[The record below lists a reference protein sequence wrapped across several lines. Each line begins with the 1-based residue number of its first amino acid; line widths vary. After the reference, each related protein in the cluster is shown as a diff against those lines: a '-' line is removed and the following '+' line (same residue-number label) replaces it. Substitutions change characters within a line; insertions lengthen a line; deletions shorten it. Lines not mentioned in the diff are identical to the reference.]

1 MNAMVKKMVM
11 VLMGS
16 VVSLAAFS
24 QGKADPERMQ
34 RDIEV
39 TENILSTLIKHKF
52 EKRSFFPMEVSG
64 EYREGYGV
72 TYRLPSNFNT
82 VDVWNI
88 ATGQNGVTFVDG
100 SFSYSFPDEPEPPA
114 HEELE
119 EIKEAEIAKKRA
131 NLDRAVA
138 ERNRVKANQEMA
150 VANGR
155 GYITTTSPKK
165 KASAD
170 SMRAVNSQRLIDA
183 SKDFI
188 ADYGD
193 LISMP
198 GNEKIVITNRG
209 GEGERIWY
217 GTYMHSGSRPNYLS
231 VEALRSDVADFRQ
244 GKINRATL
252 MGKIKVVNTVL
263 DDELQPDLELLSSI
277 FNRLYRSDLS
287 KTFFTEGNMYYERL
301 KDYGVIY
308 YMQVFSSH
316 GGSDAFFNSNR
327 KNNLYVMP
335 TLGLENVTQE
345 ERDQKVREIY
355 PKFEKDIKADILE
368 YGRTLKSLKE
378 NEELVF
384 NIQLTKCKGIPSDL
398 ELSVK
403 NSVLLEYASGKI
415 SKDAALAKFTVK
427 KGANQ

>member
-1 MNAMVKKMVM
+1 MVKKMMV

-39 TENILSTLIKHKF
+39 TENILSTLIKQKF
-52 EKRSFFPMEVSG
+52 EKRSFFPMEVTG

-72 TYRLPSNFNT
+72 TYRLPSHFNT
-82 VDVWNI
+82 VDVWGVGS
-88 ATGQNGVTFVDG
+88 GQNGVTIVDG
-100 SFSYSFPDEPEPPA
+100 GFSYSFPDAPEPPA
-114 HEELE
+114 IEELE
-119 EIKEAEIAKKRA
+119 EIKEEAEIARKRSSV
-131 NLDRAVA
+131 DRAFA
-138 ERNRVKANQEMA
+138 ERNKAKAEQEMTI
-150 VANGR
+150 VNGR
-155 GYITTTSPKK
+155 GYLTTTSPRK
-165 KASAD
+165 KANTD
-170 SMRAVNSQRLIDA
+170 SVRAANSQRLIEA
-183 SKDFI
+183 SKEFI

-198 GNEKIVITNRG
+198 GNEKIMITNRG
-209 GEGERIWY
+209 GEGEHIWY
-217 GTYMHSGSRPNYLS
+217 GAYMNTGKPNYLS

-316 GGSDAFFNSNR
+316 GGTEGYYNNNR
-327 KNNLYVMP
+327 KNNLYTMP
-335 TLGLENVTQE
+335 TLGLEGVTQE
-345 ERDQKVREIY
+345 VRDQKVKEIY
-355 PKFEKDIKADILE
+355 PQFEKDIKADILE

-384 NIQLTKCKGIPSDL
+384 DIRLTKCKGIPSSL
-398 ELSVK
+398 ELSIK
-403 NSVLLEYASGKI
+403 NSVLSEYASGKI
-415 SKDAALAKFTVK
+415 SKEAALAKFSVK

>member
-1 MNAMVKKMVM
+1 MNTMVKKMMM

-39 TENILSTLIKHKF
+39 TENILSTLIKQKF
-52 EKRSFFPMEVSG
+52 EKRSFFPMEVTG

-72 TYRLPSNFNT
+72 TYRLPSHFNT
-82 VDVWNI
+82 VDLWNMGS
-88 ATGQNGVTFVDG
+88 GQNGITIVDG
-100 SFSYSFPDEPEPPA
+100 SFSYSFPDAIEPPE

-119 EIKEAEIAKKRA
+119 EAEIAKKRA
-131 NLDRAVA
+131 TVDRAVA
-138 ERNRVKANQEMA
+138 ERNRTKANQEMA

-155 GYITTTSPKK
+155 NYLTTTSPRK
-165 KASAD
+165 KANTD
-170 SMRAVNSQRLIDA
+170 SMRAVNSQRLIEA
-183 SKDFI
+183 SKEFI

-193 LISMP
+193 LITMP

-209 GEGERIWY
+209 SEGEHIWY
-217 GTYMHSGSRPNYLS
+217 GSYNRNSSKPNYLS

-252 MGKIKVVNTVL
+252 IGKIKVVNTVL

-316 GGSDAFFNSNR
+316 GGTEGYYNNNR
-327 KNNLYVMP
+327 KNNLYSMP
-335 TLGLENVTQE
+335 TLGLESVTQE
-345 ERDQKVREIY
+345 ERDQKVKEIY
-355 PKFEKDIKADILE
+355 PQFEKDIKADILE

-384 NIQLTKCKGIPSDL
+384 DIRLTKCKGIPSSL
-398 ELSVK
+398 ELSIK
-403 NSVLLEYASGKI
+403 NSVLTEYASGKI
-415 SKDAALAKFTVK
+415 SKEAAIAKFSVK